1 MNLRKRKRGASAEVH
16 TSAMN
21 DIMFFLLLFFLIA
34 STVANP
40 NVIKL
45 MLPKSSSGKSISK
58 KTIVV
63 SITQDLKYY
72 VDKKEI
78 PVANLSSTL
87 EGYKKMA
94 EELTIVLYVEKT
106 VAIQDVVQVMDTAQK
121 LNMKLVLA
129 TAPKGEFAVGSEQ
142 CAVDAGLITAN

>member
-1 MNLRKRKRGASAEVH
+1 MKLRQRRRASADVH

-45 MLPKSSSGKSISK
+45 SLPKSSSGKSISK
-58 KTIVV
+58 KTIVI

-72 VDKKEI
+72 VEKKETPI
-78 PVANLSSTL
+78 ANLSSTL
-87 EGYKKMA
+87 EAYKKIA
-94 EELTIVLYVEKT
+94 EEVTIVLYVEKT
-106 VAIQDVVQVMDTAQK
+106 VSIQDVVQVMDVAQK

-129 TAPKGEFAVGSEQ
+129 TEPKA
-142 CAVDAGLITAN
+142 

>member
-1 MNLRKRKRGASAEVH
+1 MNLRKRKRGVSAEVH

-34 STVANP
+34 STVTNP

-45 MLPKSSSGKSISK
+45 LLPKSSSGQAVSK

-63 SITQDLKYY
+63 SITKDLKYY

-78 PVANLSSTL
+78 PVADLQTTLSS
-87 EGYKKMA
+87 YKKLA
-94 EELTIVLYVEKT
+94 TELTIVLYVDKT
-106 VAIQDVVQVMDTAQK
+106 VAIQDVVSVMDTAQK
-121 LNMKLVLA
+121 LNIKLVLA
-129 TAPKGEFAVGSEQ
+129 TEPK
-142 CAVDAGLITAN
+142 